1 MNTNISKIKKVFS
14 IALAI
19 VMVSTAVFTET
30 LSNKAVAAGT
40 EYIIASSDSPD
51 TYKNMAGVKLCVDGV
66 ISAELK
72 TLFSS
77 GGKTFRFAPG
87 SYLIE
92 GLSLQIASNTVF
104 EGINKVQQPVD
115 MKEMLYPD
123 AKTMAVF
130 KTSTVYSS
138 EIQASTPHI
147 GFVMTESGATNV
159 QISNIALSGY
169 TVFKLQSLKNSII
182 SNVLVHNYTGIYPNG
197 SWCNMGYSGATAS
210 FWLYGLC
217 EDLTVQNC
225 QIQCSSHHGFAI
237 HSGTSNS
244 WARDINLKGVRAL
257 YCGNGQLKGNTT
269 VDMDEAKRRVPET
282 DGRGYYDWSVAYD
295 LCENQSVENVIVEDC
310 YALEGWKC
318 GFYTEPEDTGGHIVN
333 LRLYRCRSDRGGQR
347 NVIPNSTPK
356 ATFSME
362 TENSNFFTQGGYYE
376 DCISVDAEKC
386 GWLCW
391 GLRTTA
397 NNMSTARL
405 QLVRCGDMGSPI
417 SMVVESL
424 RETDYETHDISS
436 DGFWSLNPTRAALW
450 LYGTDGLKFTNNKIL
465 SKSNQT
471 ESPVKIGYM
480 ERIQFTES
488 RSDTNTVAVNKKYKN
503 LRRNIPNSTVTGT
516 VYGLSN
522 LVNPAEIVKDS
533 QFNGYSDVNNTNNK
547 ITMVRNTG
555 TINTATYVNDNWG
568 RAKYT
573 IKFYSNGGTSV
584 SAKTAYAENTIT
596 APVIPKRFGFKF
608 LGWYTSTKSGTK
620 IVFPYKVTKNVTV
633 YAHWKVITPGT
644 PAIKTIKKVASGK
657 INLKWNAVKYSR
669 GYQIYRSTTK
679 SGTFRLVATTKL
691 LSYTNSNLT
700 AGKTYYYKMRC
711 YNLNGSTKVYSRM
724 SYIKYAKA

>member
-1 MNTNISKIKKVFS
+1 MNTNILKLRKVFS

-19 VMVSTAVFTET
+19 VMVSTAVFTGS
-30 LSNKAVAAGT
+30 LSNRAFAAGT
-40 EYIIASSDSPD
+40 VYIIASSDSSEI
-51 TYKNMAGVKLCVDGV
+51 YKSQADFTCVNGT
-66 ISAELK
+66 IPTELK
-72 TLFSS
+72 ALFSS
-77 GGKTFRFAPG
+77 GGMTFKFAPG

-92 GLSLQIASNTVF
+92 GLTLQIASNTVF
-104 EGINKVQQPVD
+104 EGINKIEQPVN

-123 AKTMAVF
+123 INTMAVF
-130 KTSTVYSS
+130 KTSTVYNS
-138 EIQASTPHI
+138 ETQASTDNI
-147 GFVMTESGATNV
+147 GFVMTEYNATDV

-169 TVFKLQSLKNSII
+169 TVLKLQALRNSII

-210 FWLYGLC
+210 FWLYNKC
-217 EDLTVQNC
+217 ENVTVQNC

-237 HSGTSNS
+237 HSGSS
-244 WARDINLKGVRAL
+244 DIWARNINIKGVRAL
-257 YCGNGQLKGNTT
+257 YCGNGQLKGDT
-269 VDMDEAKRRVPET
+269 DADQIEANKMVPESQ
-282 DGRGYYDWSVAYD
+282 GRGYFDWSVAYD
-295 LCENQSVENVIVEDC
+295 LCENQSVENVTVSDC

-318 GFYTEPEDTGGHIVN
+318 GFYTEPEDSGGHIVN

-356 ATFSME
+356 ATYSME

-397 NNMSTARL
+397 NNVSTARL

-436 DGFWSLNPTRAALW
+436 DGFWSLNATRAALW

-471 ESPVKIGYM
+471 ESPIKIGYM

-488 RSDTNTVAVNKKYKN
+488 RSAANTSLVNNKYKK

-516 VYGLSN
+516 VYNLSN
-522 LVNPAEIVKDS
+522 LVNPAEIALGS
-533 QFNGYSDVNNTNNK
+533 QFNGYADVANINNK
-547 ITMVRNTG
+547 ISIIRKTG

-584 SAKTAYAENTIT
+584 SAKTAYAENTFT

-608 LGWYTSTKSGTK
+608 LGWYTSAKSGTK
-620 IVFPYKVTKNVTV
+620 IVFPYKVTKNITV

-644 PAIKTIKKVASGK
+644 PAIKTIKKIASGK

-679 SGTFRLVATTKL
+679 TGTFRLVATTKL
-691 LSYTNSNLT
+691 LSFTNKYLT
-700 AGKTYYYKMRC
+700 AGKTYYYKIRG
-711 YNLNGSTKVYSRM
+711 YNLDGNTKIFSRM